1 MLDAKLVA
9 QCDRLGEKGWSVVEF
24 GWIRPIVSSPGV
36 YFYCWFISYN
46 IHVTDLILNAISFGL
61 LLLWS
66 ALAVKCETSHL
77 SHFSQN
83 ESLVLNYTLFTRCK
97 TQC

>member
-1 MLDAKLVA
+1 M
-9 QCDRLGEKGWSVVEF
+9 
-24 GWIRPIVSSPGV
+24 

-83 ESLVLNYTLFTRCK
+83 ESLLLGYIFHKMQNAVLISVK
-97 TQC
+97 THKRESLRNRSYDKSLSFGFSFCM